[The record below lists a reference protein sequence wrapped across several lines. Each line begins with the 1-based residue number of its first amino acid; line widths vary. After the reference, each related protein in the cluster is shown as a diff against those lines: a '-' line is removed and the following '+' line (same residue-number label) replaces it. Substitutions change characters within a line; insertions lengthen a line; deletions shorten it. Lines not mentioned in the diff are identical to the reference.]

1 MILQGDI
8 TIPYKWT
15 TGPTIGRFLAELR
28 DNARIV
34 GARCPVCKKV
44 FVPPTDVCGQCFKPL
59 DDWVELTGE
68 GRLVAVSVVQIQLP
82 WSPLPPP
89 YTLGLVRLDG
99 ADTDLIHLAD
109 EGLKAGDRVRAK
121 FKEERSGTILDIEMF
136 AAISNRADE
145 RVITIPEPLKE
156 VRGRVSIP
164 YRWSYG
170 KALTRFFQE
179 SRDNK
184 RLMGPRCP
192 RCRSVTV
199 PAARICTR
207 CFVETTEWVEVSDH
221 GVLETFTTVHLPFPG
236 QPTEPPYTY
245 GLILLDGAS
254 TYFSHLI
261 REPAGALAC
270 GMRVEAVWSTEP
282 KGDLFD
288 ILYFKKEEVESV

>member
-1 MILQGDI
+1 MILKGDI

-15 TGPTIGRFLAELR
+15 TGPVIGRFLAELR

-34 GARCPVCKKV
+34 GARCAKCNKV

-59 DDWVELTGE
+59 DAWVELTGE
-68 GRLVAVSVVQIQLP
+68 GKIIAVSAVHYQLP
-82 WSPLPPP
+82 WSPVPPP
-89 YTLGLVRLDG
+89 YALALVRLDG
-99 ADTDLIHLAD
+99 ADTDMIHIAQ

-121 FKEERSGTILDIEMF
+121 FKEERSGTILDIDKFVPISDVTGKRE
-136 AAISNRADE
+136 AIT
-145 RVITIPEPLKE
+145 VQPLKE
-156 VRGRVSIP
+156 VRGQVSLP

-184 RLMGPRCP
+184 RLMGTRCP
-192 RCRSVTV
+192 RCSSVTV

-207 CFVETTEWVEVSDH
+207 CFVETTDWVEVSDH

-261 REPAGALAC
+261 EEPAEALRC
-270 GMRVEAVWSTEP
+270 GMRVEAVWSDER

-288 ILYFKKEEVESV
+288 ILYFRKEES